1 MRAVTVHQGQLNVE
15 EVPAPVPGPG
25 QVLVDVTR
33 CGICGSDLHARQHA
47 DVTADAVAE
56 VGYEHF
62 MRSNHSVVMGHEFTG
77 RVASYG
83 PKTRKK
89 WPIGTSVVALPILGT
104 PEGIHLTGLTRH
116 ATGGYAEQVVVNE
129 SVTFEVPDGV
139 SPDHAAMTEPLAVA
153 LHAVNR
159 GEVKAKDTAVVI
171 GCGPIGLA
179 VILML
184 KASGVRTVIASD
196 FSAGR
201 RALAA
206 RCGADVVVNPAA
218 ESPWSSFADSK
229 YLQGPTELGQF
240 GLDTMKQLRR
250 VPLLPWRRVMETAQ
264 KLGAAPRGPVIFE
277 CVGMPGIIEDI
288 VSHAPLLS
296 RVVVVG
302 VCMEPDTFRP
312 VMALNKELE
321 LRFVFAYDPAEFHR
335 TLMMIASGKVDPSPL
350 LTGTVGLE
358 GVATAF
364 EQLADPE
371 QHAKILIDPSSSATR
386 A

>member
-47 DVTADAVAE
+47 DATADAVAE

-62 MRSNHSVVMGHEFTG
+62 MRSDHTVVMGHEFTG
-77 RVASYG
+77 RVAAYG

-89 WPIGTSVVALPILGT
+89 WPLGTSVVALPILGT

-139 SPDHAAMTEPLAVA
+139 SDDHAAMTEPLAVA

-159 GEVKAKDTAVVI
+159 GGVKAKDTAVVI

-218 ESPWSSFADSK
+218 ESPVVV
-229 YLQGPTELGQF
+229 
-240 GLDTMKQLRR
+240 LRR
-250 VPLLPWRRVMETAQ
+250 QQVPAGPDRPRPVRARHHEA
-264 KLGAAPRGPVIFE
+264 AAPR
-277 CVGMPGIIEDI
+277 
-288 VSHAPLLS
+288 A
-296 RVVVVG
+296 
-302 VCMEPDTFRP
+302 
-312 VMALNKELE
+312 A
-321 LRFVFAYDPAEFHR
+321 AA
-335 TLMMIASGKVDPSPL
+335 
-350 LTGTVGLE
+350 
-358 GVATAF
+358 VATR
-364 EQLADPE
+364 DGDRPE
-371 QHAKILIDPSSSATR
+371 ARRSTARSGHLRVRGDARHHRGHRQPRSPAVPRRRGRRVHGAGHVPTGHGAQQGAGAAVRVRLRPGRVPPHA
-386 A
+386 

>member
-15 EVPAPVPGPG
+15 EVPDLVPGPG

-33 CGICGSDLHARQHA
+33 CGICGSDLHARLHA
-47 DVTADAVAE
+47 DVTAGAVAE
-56 VGYEHF
+56 VGYDHF
-62 MRSNHSVVMGHEFTG
+62 MRSSHHVVMGHEFTG
-77 RVASYG
+77 RVAAYG
-83 PKTRKK
+83 PKTRRK
-89 WPIGTSVVALPILGT
+89 WSIGTDVVALPILGT
-104 PEGIHLTGLTRH
+104 PEGMHLTGLTRH
-116 ATGGYAEQVVVNE
+116 ASGGYAEQVLVDE

-184 KASGVRTVIASD
+184 KAAGVRRVIASD

-218 ESPWSSFADSK
+218 ESPWSSFADGK
-229 YLQGPTELGQF
+229 YLAGPTELGEL
-240 GLDTMKQLRR
+240 GLAAMKQLRR
-250 VPLLPWRRVMETAQ
+250 VPLLPWRPVMEAAQ
-264 KLGAAPRGPVIFE
+264 KLGAAPRGPVVFE
-277 CVGMPGIIEDI
+277 CVGMPGIIEQI
-288 VSHAPLLS
+288 VTAAPLLS
-296 RVVVVG
+296 RIVVVG

-321 LRFVFAYDPAEFHR
+321 LRFVFAYDPVEFHR

-350 LTGTVGLE
+350 LTGTVGLD

-371 QHAKILIDPSSSATR
+371 QHAKILIDPASTATR